1 MTSPEEENMQAQNS
15 VLIYRIRLYFH
26 VYQIVTEIYDNGHD
40 DRNIEYEI
48 KKNKNLQKENLVLSL
63 LELIL
68 TKKICGS

>member
-15 VLIYRIRLYFH
+15 VLLYRIRLYFH

-48 KKNKNLQKENLVLSL
+48 KK
-63 LELIL
+63 
-68 TKKICGS
+68 TKIYRRKTWC